1 MTSQHTLPDVST
13 ERSILA
19 PAARL
24 TVVIETNNRREY
36 TDLGLPPSDEVAT
49 AVDALAVQV
58 DCGPVDIL
66 LVTKGDP
73 TAEDRALAT
82 RPQVSIVSVAPGAS
96 YHEAHNIGG
105 CAATTEYIG
114 FVDSDC
120 VPHPRWVHTAVAALE
135 GGADVV
141 TGRSRYADPGR
152 WARFMTFFDFTT
164 TGLRPDGSATQFVL
178 SNSAFRRDVFV
189 THQLET
195 RIRRSGGSYLAS
207 ARLRADNCFMAYDP
221 EMLVA
226 HGNDYRR
233 GLGLSKRLRN
243 GHDAA
248 VLLRVDDTGVMPHRW
263 IVHLGPLADPLVAGK
278 RIWDDWGRLLHQ
290 RADLGLSVFEVPVL
304 ALLSIPFRVIEGG
317 AYAVSSV
324 RPSIIGRYWA

>member
-1 MTSQHTLPDVST
+1 MTSHQTPPNPST
-13 ERSILA
+13 EGSIHA
-19 PAARL
+19 SAARL
-24 TVVIETNNRREY
+24 TVVIETNNRQEY
-36 TDLGLPPSDEVAT
+36 TDLGQAPSDQVAT
-49 AVDALAVQV
+49 AVDALDAQ
-58 DCGPVDIL
+58 DEFGPVEIL

-73 TAEDRALAT
+73 SAEDRALAT
-82 RPQVSIVSVAPGAS
+82 RPHIRIVSVDPDAS
-96 YHEAHNIGG
+96 YYEVHNAGG
-105 CAATTEYIG
+105 CTATTEYVG

-120 VPHPRWVHTAVAALE
+120 IPDPRWVRMAVATLD

-141 TGRSRYADPGR
+141 TGRTRYAAPGH
-152 WARFMTFFDFTT
+152 WAHFMTFFDFTT
-164 TGLRPDGSATQFVL
+164 VGRRPDGSATQFIL

-195 RIRRSGGSYLAS
+195 RIRRSGGGYLAA
-207 ARLRADNCFMAYDP
+207 ARLRADNCFVAYNP

-233 GLGLSKRLRN
+233 GMSLSKRLRN

-263 IVHLGPLADPLVAGK
+263 ITRLGPLAAPLVAGK
-278 RIWDDWGRLLHQ
+278 RIWDDWGRLRRQ
-290 RADLGLSVFEVPVL
+290 RADLDISIPEVPVL
-304 ALLSIPFRVIEGG
+304 ALLSIPLRLIEGG
-317 AYAVSSV
+317 AYAVSCV